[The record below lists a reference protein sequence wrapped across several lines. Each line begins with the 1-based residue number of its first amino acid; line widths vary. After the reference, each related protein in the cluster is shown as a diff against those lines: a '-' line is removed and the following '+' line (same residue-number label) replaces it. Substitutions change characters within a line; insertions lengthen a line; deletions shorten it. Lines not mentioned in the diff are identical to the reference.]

1 MLKQFRFRM
10 SAFFLLCMM
19 IVLAGCGTKAPETG
33 GNAANGTDSKGAA
46 TASAPAAKADEV
58 RKIKHIMGETEI
70 KGTPKRV
77 VVLTNEGTEAV
88 LALGIKPVG
97 AIQSWEGEPWHDHI
111 KAEMHGVAVLGYED
125 QPNLE
130 AIAQLNPD
138 LILGNKTRHEKIY
151 EQLSKIAPTVFSE
164 DLTGRWKINFNFYAD
179 VLNKK
184 AEGEK
189 VMKEFDQRVADA
201 KAKLGPK
208 LASKVSIVKFSFK
221 GTQIYKKDT
230 FSGVLLEQLGFA
242 RPASQDKPE
251 FAEMISQEKMDLMDG
266 DILFYWVSESKGKND
281 VSNKAK
287 EWFDSP
293 VFKNLNVAK
302 NNKVFKVNETIWNT
316 AGGIKA
322 ANLLLDDILK
332 RFEVK

>member
-19 IVLAGCGTKAPETG
+19 IVLAGCGTKVPETG

-46 TASAPAAKADEV
+46 SSSAPAAKADEV

-111 KAEMHGVAVLGYED
+111 KAEMDGVAVLGYED

-138 LILGNKTRHEKIY
+138 IIIGNKVRHEKIY
-151 EQLSKIAPTVFSE
+151 DQLTKIAPTVFSE
-164 DLTGRWKINFNFYAD
+164 ELSGRWKINFTFYAD
-179 VLNKK
+179 ALNRKV
-184 AEGEK
+184 EGEK
-189 VMKEFDQRVADA
+189 ALKEFDQRVADA
-201 KAKLGPK
+201 KTKLGPK

-230 FSGVLLEQLGFA
+230 FSGVLLEQIGFA

-266 DILFYWVSESKGKND
+266 DMLFYWVSESKGKSE

>member
-1 MLKQFRFRM
+1 M
-10 SAFFLLCMM
+10 SAFFLLFMM

-46 TASAPAAKADEV
+46 SSAAPAAKADEV

-77 VVLTNEGTEAV
+77 VVLTNEGTDAV

-111 KAEMHGVAVLGYED
+111 KAEMDGVAVLGYED

-138 LILGNKTRHEKIY
+138 IIIGNKVRHEKIY
-151 EQLSKIAPTVFSE
+151 DQLTKIAPTVFSE
-164 DLTGRWKINFNFYAD
+164 ELSGRWKINFTFYAD
-179 VLNKK
+179 ALNRK

-189 VMKEFDQRVADA
+189 ALMEFDQRVADA
-201 KAKLGPK
+201 KTKLGPK

-230 FSGVLLEQLGFA
+230 FSGVLLEQIGFA

-266 DILFYWVSESKGKND
+266 DILFYWVSESKGKSE